1 MKIIKFQLSKGSVI
15 YSFFRNSSLYVV
27 YGLLEKLT
35 PFLMLPIIVR
45 LLSLTEYGSYTFYLT
60 IETFALPLLSLNLS
74 NLIMRDYYT
83 KPKLLDKYISTLFF
97 SYLLLLFLS
106 FVIIYLTVPQ
116 LSKLLGFSKEI
127 VFILVLNVYMF
138 AFWNIIPMIFRL
150 QQKPNQYGF
159 SSIASSI
166 LLFLLLIFAA
176 YSYSTF
182 ESLMYARFIYFF
194 ILFLITTGLLI
205 KMKLLKFIFDKQL
218 FIRLLKFSLPTVVFS
233 ITSLIVSSSDRF
245 FIKHYF
251 NIDYVGIYS
260 GILQLCAVVNVLGAS
275 INSAWMPWLFENL
288 SQKSSKINR
297 KIVQIT
303 YLLITIFLL
312 IGIVY
317 YILFPFLANIV
328 LTPNFIPYLNISF
341 YLIFAY
347 NFKTIYYLI
356 SPYIYYAGKTKFNGL
371 IGIVV
376 VVINL
381 TLNYFLIPLYGV
393 QGAALVFFLSWLLQ
407 LILFWFFSAKVYKMP
422 WKSVIYNFKQL

>member
-1 MKIIKFQLSKGSVI
+1 MIITNFQLNKSSLI

-35 PFLMLPIIVR
+35 PFLLLPIIVR
-45 LLSLTEYGSYTFYLT
+45 MLSLTEYGNYTFYLT

-74 NLIMRDYYT
+74 NLIMKDYYT
-83 KPKLLDKYISTLFF
+83 NPKLLDKYISTLFF
-97 SYLLLLFLS
+97 SYLLLLVFS
-106 FVIIYLTVPQ
+106 FVIVYLTAPQ
-116 LSKLLGFSKEI
+116 LSKLLGFPEEI

-138 AFWNIIPMIFRL
+138 AFWSIILMIFRL
-150 QQKPNQYGF
+150 QQKPNKYGF
-159 SSIASSI
+159 SSIASSV

-182 ESLMYARFIYFF
+182 ESLMYARLIYFF
-194 ILFLITTGLLI
+194 ILFLIATGLLT
-205 KMKLLKFIFDKQL
+205 KMNLLKFIFDKHL

-233 ITSLIVSSSDRF
+233 ITSMIVSSSDRF
-245 FIKHYF
+245 FIKHYL

-260 GILQLCAVVNVLGAS
+260 GILQLCAVVNLLGAS

-288 SQKSSKINR
+288 NQKSAQINR

-303 YLLITIFLL
+303 YLIITIFLL

-317 YILFPFLANIV
+317 YILFPFFADIL
-328 LTPNFIPYLNISF
+328 LTPDFIPYFNISF
-341 YLIFAY
+341 CLIFAY
-347 NFKTIYYLI
+347 IFNTIYYLI

-371 IGIVV
+371 IGIAV

-381 TLNYFLIPLYGV
+381 TLNYFLIPLYGI
-393 QGAALVFFLSWLLQ
+393 QGAALVFFISWLLQ
-407 LILFWFFSAKVYKMP
+407 LILFWGFSIKVYNMP
-422 WKSVIYNFKQL
+422 WRSAIYNL